1 MARLAVAH
9 FLLIVCLLTAG
20 CSADS
25 NLEPVSEVQQQA
37 IIDAAKGS
45 HRLQAGEKIRV
56 TVSGEGSLVVIT
68 KSIPAVTC
76 HSPWPARSRR
86 LD

>member
-25 NLEPVSEVQQQA
+25 DLEPVSEAQQQA
-37 IIDAAKGS
+37 IIEAAKGS

-56 TVSGEGSLVVIT
+56 TVSGDLVVIT
-68 KSIPAVTC
+68 KSI
-76 HSPWPARSRR
+76 PWPARSRR

>member
-56 TVSGEGSLVVIT
+56 TVSGEGSL
-68 KSIPAVTC
+68 IPNPIDQNPWA
-76 HSPWPARSRR
+76 HWRSPMDMMRQG
-86 LD
+86 